1 MVTFLNLE
9 TTYENK
15 YIDNYLIYSIE
26 NKEKTQNDDTSEHEF
41 QTEDIA
47 ENYETE
53 RRIQRNIKKVVIMKL
68 IS

>member
-1 MVTFLNLE
+1 M
-9 TTYENK
+9 
-15 YIDNYLIYSIE
+15 SIE
-26 NKEKTQNDDTSEHEF
+26 NKEKTQNDDTSENEC

-53 RRIQRNIKKVVIMKL
+53 RRIQRNVKKVVMVKL